1 MTAKELQNMSN
12 EEYEK
17 FSPFIKKRCLEC
29 KYLRASLSWRCTN
42 EEAIKLRRT
51 TFPGVILCTC
61 WKPNLEYIDKQY
73 IPDDYID
80 ENPDEKLTGYSMQYI
95 MDDNNYPLSLGK
107 KEKNNIKTFF
117 KKIFAWFS

>member
-1 MTAKELQNMSN
+1 MTAKELQNMPD

-17 FSPFIKKRCLEC
+17 VSPFIKKRCLEC
-29 KYLRASLSWRCTN
+29 KYLRGGLSWRCTN
-42 EEAIKLRRT
+42 KEAIKLRGT
-51 TFPGVILCTC
+51 DVPVVILCTC

-73 IPDDYID
+73 IPDNYID
-80 ENPDEKLTGYSMQYI
+80 ENPDEKLIGLSIQYI
-95 MDDNNYPLSLGK
+95 MDDNNYPLTLGK